1 MAVILAFGSAAV
13 FALGTVLQQ
22 RVVMDA
28 PEAKEASAGILFRL
42 VQHPVWLGGIA
53 AYGIAFGMQAAALG
67 DGRLVVVQPIL
78 ATTIVFA
85 LPLGVWLSAQ
95 KITRRDVIAAFVVT
109 AGLALFLLL
118 ADPSGGREDA
128 PIGQW
133 LVAGAVLIGI
143 ATALVVAGLGR
154 AGALRAALLG
164 TASGLLFGLVSA
176 LTKGAVEVFQD
187 DGAEVLL
194 NWHLY
199 ALISVGFAGMT
210 ITQLSLQTG
219 ILPPA
224 VATSSIFNPAAS
236 VVLGLTL
243 FEEQVHHSTGGQ
255 DRGGDRPARDV
266 RRDRRFGPGAP
277 GIDGLVPED
286 RKQLAQ
292 DAYQAF
298 AAGDR
303 EFYEQ
308 HLADDYTFSA
318 PPDPL
323 LDRDGFFERCWPGAG
338 MGQSFDFVRMVESG
352 EEVIVTYES
361 RRPDGSGGRNTEVM
375 TIGDDGK
382 IHRTEVYFGWET

>member
-13 FALGTVLQQ
+13 FALGIVLQQ

-67 DGRLVVVQPIL
+67 DGRLAVVQPIL

-95 KITRRDVIAAFVVT
+95 RITRRDVVAAIVVT
-109 AGLALFLLL
+109 AGLALFLVL
-118 ADPSGGREDA
+118 ADPSGGRDDA
-128 PIGQW
+128 PLGGWI
-133 LVAGAVLIGI
+133 VAGAILIGI
-143 ATALVVAGLGR
+143 ATALLLAGLTR
-154 AGALRAALLG
+154 TGALRAALLG
-164 TASGLLFGLVSA
+164 TAAGLLFGLVSA
-176 LTKGAVEVFQD
+176 LTKGAVEVLQD

-199 ALISVGFAGMT
+199 TLIVVGFAGMT

-243 FEEQVHHSTGGQ
+243 FDEQVHHSTGG
-255 DRGGDRPARDV
+255 RI
-266 RRDRRFGPGAP
+266 GAVLALLAMFA
-277 GIDGLVPED
+277 GIAV
-286 RKQLAQ
+286 LAL
-292 DAYQAF
+292 
-298 AAGDR
+298 GKR
-303 EFYEQ
+303 E
-308 HLADDYTFSA
+308 
-318 PPDPL
+318 
-323 LDRDGFFERCWPGAG
+323 
-338 MGQSFDFVRMVESG
+338 
-352 EEVIVTYES
+352 
-361 RRPDGSGGRNTEVM
+361 
-375 TIGDDGK
+375 
-382 IHRTEVYFGWET
+382 

>member
-1 MAVILAFGSAAV
+1 MAVTLAIGSAAV

-28 PEAKEASAGILFRL
+28 PEAKEASAGLLFRL
-42 VQHPVWLGGIA
+42 IQHPVWLAGIA

-95 KITRRDVIAAFVVT
+95 RITRRDVIAAFVVT
-109 AGLALFLLL
+109 AGLALFLVL

-128 PIGQW
+128 PLGQW
-133 LVAGAVLIGI
+133 VVAGAVLVGV
-143 ATALVVAGLGR
+143 AVGLTVAGLAR

-176 LTKGAVEVFQD
+176 LTKGAVEVLQD
-187 DGAEVLL
+187 DGLGVLG

-199 ALISVGFAGMT
+199 ALIVVGFAGMT
-210 ITQLSLQTG
+210 ITQLSLGTG

-243 FEEQVHHSTGGQ
+243 FEEQVHHSTAG
-255 DRGGDRPARDV
+255 RI
-266 RRDRRFGPGAP
+266 GAVLALLAMFA
-277 GIDGLVPED
+277 GIAA
-286 RKQLAQ
+286 LALSK
-292 DAYQAF
+292 
-298 AAGDR
+298 R
-303 EFYEQ
+303 E
-308 HLADDYTFSA
+308 
-318 PPDPL
+318 
-323 LDRDGFFERCWPGAG
+323 
-338 MGQSFDFVRMVESG
+338 
-352 EEVIVTYES
+352 
-361 RRPDGSGGRNTEVM
+361 
-375 TIGDDGK
+375 
-382 IHRTEVYFGWET
+382 

>member
-1 MAVILAFGSAAV
+1 VAVILAFGSAAV

-22 RVVMDA
+22 RVVMGA

-42 VQHPVWLGGIA
+42 IQHPVWLAGIA

-67 DGRLVVVQPIL
+67 SGRLVVVQPIL

-95 KITRRDVIAAFVVT
+95 RITARDVIAALVVT

-128 PIGQW
+128 PVGEWI
-133 LVAGAVLIGI
+133 VAGAAVIGI
-143 ATALVVAGLGR
+143 ATGLLVAGLSR

-176 LTKGAVEVFQD
+176 LTKGAVEVLQD

-194 NWHLY
+194 NWHVY
-199 ALISVGFAGMT
+199 ALIAVGFAGMT

-243 FEEQVHHSTGGQ
+243 FEEQVHHSTGG
-255 DRGGDRPARDV
+255 RI
-266 RRDRRFGPGAP
+266 GAALALVAMFA
-277 GIDGLVPED
+277 GIAA
-286 RKQLAQ
+286 LAL
-292 DAYQAF
+292 
-298 AAGDR
+298 GKR
-303 EFYEQ
+303 E
-308 HLADDYTFSA
+308 
-318 PPDPL
+318 
-323 LDRDGFFERCWPGAG
+323 
-338 MGQSFDFVRMVESG
+338 
-352 EEVIVTYES
+352 
-361 RRPDGSGGRNTEVM
+361 
-375 TIGDDGK
+375 
-382 IHRTEVYFGWET
+382 

>member
-13 FALGTVLQQ
+13 FALGIVLQQ

-67 DGRLVVVQPIL
+67 DGRLAVVQPIL

-95 KITRRDVIAAFVVT
+95 RISRRDIVAAFVVT
-109 AGLALFLLL
+109 AGLALFLVL
-118 ADPSGGREDA
+118 ADPSGGRDDA
-128 PIGQW
+128 PLGGWI
-133 LVAGAVLIGI
+133 VAGAILIGI
-143 ATALVVAGLGR
+143 ATALLLAGLTR
-154 AGALRAALLG
+154 TGALRAALLG
-164 TASGLLFGLVSA
+164 TAAGLLFGLVSA
-176 LTKGAVEVFQD
+176 LTKGAVEVLQD

-199 ALISVGFAGMT
+199 TLIVVGFAGMT

-243 FEEQVHHSTGGQ
+243 FDEQVHHSTGG
-255 DRGGDRPARDV
+255 RI
-266 RRDRRFGPGAP
+266 GAVLALLAMFA
-277 GIDGLVPED
+277 GIAV
-286 RKQLAQ
+286 LAL
-292 DAYQAF
+292 
-298 AAGDR
+298 GKR
-303 EFYEQ
+303 E
-308 HLADDYTFSA
+308 
-318 PPDPL
+318 
-323 LDRDGFFERCWPGAG
+323 
-338 MGQSFDFVRMVESG
+338 
-352 EEVIVTYES
+352 
-361 RRPDGSGGRNTEVM
+361 
-375 TIGDDGK
+375 
-382 IHRTEVYFGWET
+382 